1 MLGVLS
7 LAAAAVALQGLQ
19 PPLPV
24 ERPFVPQGRPLE
36 GLTITIDP
44 GHGGA
49 SHAAGYTGSARG
61 VQSRYPEQDL
71 NLKVAAHLVNLLRLA
86 GADVRLTRS
95 DDSRMTLNPL
105 DGPPTSRSEE
115 LGARVKMA
123 AESASH
129 LFLAV
134 HHNSFSN
141 ELAHG
146 VVVLIWP
153 TDKQGNDQPLERAFA
168 DVLREEVEA
177 AVPHGRRFSHYLS
190 QHPLVTFSDQPS
202 AVIEFGFL
210 SNPEFDRWV
219 TTPGNTRVEAVAVY
233 KAIERFWRERRA
245 ELEAERARLFPASA
259 LLGRAPEP
267 TPAEALRRELLGG
280 RARSANN
287 VREALRRYADLVR
300 RSGGWLDARVKQE
313 NGRLTVEGVCS
324 HARIAG
330 FARSLAPEGADV
342 RLEVLPPGRPVVG
355 AIPMASVWREPALAS
370 GQLDQALLGETVW
383 ARGASA
389 DGAFLLVQTARGAF
403 GWLRRDAVEE
413 PDARWTADSRRVR
426 FVQDVLVDDFRIPA
440 GAELPLLR
448 EDASEAVVALPR
460 GVRATAFRKEAS
472 VPRAAVAPAPA
483 EGPRRMAEGAASVA
497 LRCQGSPF
505 LSGGRTELG
514 MGPGEL
520 ASLAWASQGLRL
532 PADVPTLAGCGGAA
546 PIDRDP
552 PVGSILVFLGETG
565 LPETVGIGLGGRRF
579 LIAAPPEVQVCSLD
593 PQDPVYNRELAEGLA
608 AVRALP

>member
-1 MLGVLS
+1 MPGVLS

-71 NLKVAAHLVNLLRLA
+71 NLKVAAHLGNLLRLA
-86 GADVRLTRS
+86 GADVKLTRS

-177 AVPHGRRFSHYLS
+177 AVPHGRRFNHYLS

-233 KAIERFWRERRA
+233 KAIERFWRERRE

-280 RARSANN
+280 QARSANN
-287 VREALRRYADLVR
+287 VREALSRYADLVR

-370 GQLDQALLGETVW
+370 GQLDQALLGESVW

-389 DGAFLLVQTARGAF
+389 DGAFLLVQTARG
-403 GWLRRDAVEE
+403 
-413 PDARWTADSRRVR
+413 
-426 FVQDVLVDDFRIPA
+426 
-440 GAELPLLR
+440 
-448 EDASEAVVALPR
+448 
-460 GVRATAFRKEAS
+460 
-472 VPRAAVAPAPA
+472 
-483 EGPRRMAEGAASVA
+483 
-497 LRCQGSPF
+497 
-505 LSGGRTELG
+505 
-514 MGPGEL
+514 
-520 ASLAWASQGLRL
+520 
-532 PADVPTLAGCGGAA
+532 
-546 PIDRDP
+546 
-552 PVGSILVFLGETG
+552 
-565 LPETVGIGLGGRRF
+565 
-579 LIAAPPEVQVCSLD
+579 
-593 PQDPVYNRELAEGLA
+593 
-608 AVRALP
+608 

>member
-1 MLGVLS
+1 MPGVLS
-7 LAAAAVALQGLQ
+7 LVVAASALQGLQ

-36 GLTITIDP
+36 GLTITVDP

-71 NLKVAAHLVNLLRLA
+71 NLKVSVHLVNLLRMA
-86 GADVRLTRS
+86 GADVQLTRS

-115 LGARVKMA
+115 LGARVKVA

-141 ELAHG
+141 EQAHG

-153 TDKQGNDQPLERAFA
+153 TDKPGKNQPLERAFA

-177 AVPHGRRFSHYLS
+177 AVPHGRRFNHYLS

-233 KAIERFWRERRA
+233 KAIERFWRERRGD
-245 ELEAERARLFPASA
+245 LEAERARLFPASA

-280 RARSANN
+280 SSPSASNS
-287 VREALRRYADLVR
+287 REALRRYAELVR
-300 RSGGWLDARVKQE
+300 QSGGWLDVRVKDDR
-313 NGRLTVEGVCS
+313 GRLVVQGSCS
-324 HARIAG
+324 HPKVAA
-330 FARSLAPEGADV
+330 FARSLVHEDALV
-342 RLEVLPPGRPVVG
+342 SLEVLPPGRPIVG
-355 AIPMASVWREPALAS
+355 AIPMATVWREPALAS
-370 GQLDQALLGETVW
+370 GQVDQVLLGETVW
-383 ARGASA
+383 VRGAAS
-389 DGAFLLVQTARGAF
+389 DGSFLLVQTARGTF

-413 PDARWTADSRRVR
+413 PSDRWTAGSRRVR

-440 GAELPLLR
+440 GSELPLLR
-448 EDASEAVVALPR
+448 EDANEAVVALPR
-460 GVRATAFRKEAS
+460 GVRATAFRKEAT
-472 VPRAAVAPAPA
+472 VPLAAVAPSPA
-483 EGPRRMAEGAASVA
+483 ESLRRMAEAAASAV
-497 LRCQGSPF
+497 LRYQGSPF
-505 LSGGRTELG
+505 LPGGRTEFG

-520 ASLAWASQGLRL
+520 ASLAWGSQGLRL
-532 PADVPTLAGCGGAA
+532 PTDVRSLAWCGGTA
-546 PIDRDP
+546 PVDGDP
-552 PVGSILVFLGETG
+552 PIGSILVLLGETG

-579 LIAAPPEVQVCSLD
+579 LIAAPPEVQVCGLD
-593 PQDPVYNRELAEGLA
+593 PQDPVYNRELAESLA
-608 AVRALP
+608 AVRTLP